1 MHKAVQKAISLK
13 HQKIQSKIDR
23 CKKNKKFLDDL
34 NKNAVKYEDIWK
46 TKILRIEER
55 YEEVIQLCGKT
66 LDSVEK
72 NACPLDAGCKVTDLD
87 NSQLSKALDW
97 ATRKIIALGATRG
110 LLYLH
115 KQCDP
120 KIIHRDVKAEN
131 ILLDDYCE
139 AVVGD
144 FGLAKLLDHKD
155 SHVTTSTLV
164 RYQLPVVVIVFNNG
178 GDHRHPEEIDG
189 PHKDDPAP
197 TDFVPNAGYHALI
210 QAFGGKGYLVG
221 TRDELKSALSESF
234 SARKPDVVNVV
245 IDPYAGSESG
255 RMQYKN

>member
-1 MHKAVQKAISLK
+1 MQK
-13 HQKIQSKIDR
+13 
-23 CKKNKKFLDDL
+23 
-34 NKNAVKYEDIWK
+34 
-46 TKILRIEER
+46 
-55 YEEVIQLCGKT
+55 
-66 LDSVEK
+66 
-72 NACPLDAGCKVTDLD
+72 DAKL
-87 NSQLSKALDW
+87 ALDW
-97 ATRKIIALGATRG
+97 PTRKRIALGAARG

-115 KQCDP
+115 KQYDP
-120 KIIHRDVKAEN
+120 KIIHRDVRAAN

-164 RYQLPVVVIVFNNG
+164 RYQLPMVVIVFNNG
-178 GDHRHPEEIDG
+178 GVRRHPEEIDG
-189 PHKDDPAP
+189 LHKDDPGP

-221 TRDELKSALSESF
+221 TRDELKFAFSESF
-234 SARKPDVVNVV
+234 SARKPAVVNIV

-255 RMQYKN
+255 RMQHKN